1 MFSSY
6 STFIGIVTITTFL
19 CILVYCVR
27 LKYIHRNIAPHPM
40 QVVYVAQPP
49 HDRLQHSQ
57 VCWSI
62 PDEQPPPPYNAVVTT
77 MNTNYNTVHTNN
89 RL

>member
-1 MFSSY
+1 
-6 STFIGIVTITTFL
+6 
-19 CILVYCVR
+19 
-27 LKYIHRNIAPHPM
+27 M